1 MYLWNIPE
9 DTTCSDTDIPE
20 DMLAARCVD
29 NSDDTV
35 YTTERLGKIPT
46 TSFV

>member
-9 DTTCSDTDIPE
+9 DMPV
-20 DMLAARCVD
+20 AVGCVD